1 MAKGQILKDQIE
13 KKILEVFPDAFVQ
26 DKKIYIN
33 GKENGESVQVALS
46 MTCPKTPVGA
56 PVKMD
61 FETDWEFDGP
71 AATPAPPQKQTEIT
85 QSERENILEL
95 MRKLNL

>member
-13 KKILEVFPDAFVQ
+13 KKILAVFPEAFVQ

-33 GKENGESVQVALS
+33 GTENGEKIQVAIS
-46 MTCPKTPVGA
+46 MSCPKTLVDA
-56 PVKMD
+56 PAKMD

-71 AATPAPPQKQTEIT
+71 TAAPAQPQRVTEISD
-85 QSERENILEL
+85 SERANIQAL
-95 MRKLNL
+95 MEKFGL